1 MKKTNNLRGVNMNKY
16 VIKLDNKIISKRN
29 TRRIYNYVWVRVVQ
43 REEEIHFYKNTGETI
58 VVENCLSEHY
68 PKTITLNG
76 QKVNAMTR
84 DNQHEKDSLC
94 YGDYINH
101 IDKSKTI
108 VRPLKKTYVINE
120 CSKNPIDTF
129 GQNNLLYSK
138 QIKFSDS
145 VDGVRTAEFFTKE
158 KANV

>member
-1 MKKTNNLRGVNMNKY
+1 MNY
-16 VIKLDNKIISKRN
+16 
-29 TRRIYNYVWVRVVQ
+29 
-43 REEEIHFYKNTGETI
+43 
-58 VVENCLSEHY
+58 
-68 PKTITLNG
+68 
-76 QKVNAMTR
+76 
-84 DNQHEKDSLC
+84 
-94 YGDYINH
+94 

-129 GQNNLLYSK
+129 GQNNLLFSK